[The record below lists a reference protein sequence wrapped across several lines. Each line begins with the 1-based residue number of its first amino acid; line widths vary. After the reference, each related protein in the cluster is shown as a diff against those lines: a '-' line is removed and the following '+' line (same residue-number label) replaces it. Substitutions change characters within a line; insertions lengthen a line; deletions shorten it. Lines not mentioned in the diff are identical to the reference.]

1 MSDYVLEMKGISKSF
16 PGVKAL
22 DGVNFQLKSGETH
35 VIMGE
40 NGAGK
45 STFIKII
52 TGVHTLDE
60 GEIYLYGKKVNIKT
74 PRDSLNLGIAAIY
87 QHSTGYPDLSV
98 TANIFIGHEKI
109 NKYSKTILWNRMHSE
124 AEKYL
129 KSLGAD
135 FDPRVQLGALSVAQQ
150 QIVEIAKALS
160 TNAKIIIMDEPTPA
174 LTKRESEKLNK
185 IVEQLKE
192 NGTSIIFISH
202 RFEDMFRI
210 ADRVTVLRDGKYIG
224 TWNKGEINSND
235 IILAMV
241 GREINQIFP
250 PIDKENIDEWK
261 DIY

>member
-1 MSDYVLEMKGISKSF
+1 
-16 PGVKAL
+16 
-22 DGVNFQLKSGETH
+22 
-35 VIMGE
+35 
-40 NGAGK
+40 
-45 STFIKII
+45 
-52 TGVHTLDE
+52 
-60 GEIYLYGKKVNIKT
+60 
-74 PRDSLNLGIAAIY
+74 
-87 QHSTGYPDLSV
+87 
-98 TANIFIGHEKI
+98 
-109 NKYSKTILWNRMHSE
+109 
-124 AEKYL
+124 
-129 KSLGAD
+129 
-135 FDPRVQLGALSVAQQ
+135 
-150 QIVEIAKALS
+150 
-160 TNAKIIIMDEPTPA
+160 MDEPTAA